1 MTTVGV
7 LGAGSW
13 GITLANLLAQKGN
26 NVTLWEFD
34 PINAS
39 KLSQSKKLSFFPQAT
54 LSKEILVTSDIFIA
68 ANSADFLLFV
78 VPSHTLRNVAKTLKH
93 SNANLDNTALISAV
107 KGIENSTLS
116 LMTEI
121 ISDELD
127 KKIDESIVAISGPT
141 HAEEV
146 SIKIPTAAVSASK
159 DILTATK
166 VQELFMTDYFRIYTQ
181 SDITGVQTAGALK
194 NIYAIAAGMCDGL
207 ALGDNTKA
215 ALITRAL
222 REMIKLGVKM
232 GGYTSTYLG
241 LAGLG
246 DLMVTCFSKH
256 SRNRALGEK
265 LGRGQT
271 LSTAEKGVLMVAEGV
286 KTTKSAFDLA
296 EKFGLDLPITKQI
309 YSVLY
314 NNKPPKDAL
323 QELMLRQAKP
333 EELIYENFR

>member
-13 GITLANLLAQKGN
+13 GITLANLLSQKGN
-26 NVTLWEFD
+26 TVKLWEFD

-39 KLSQSKKLSFFPQAT
+39 KLSKNRKLSFFHQAI
-54 LSKEILVTSDIFIA
+54 LSDEILVTSDIFTVA
-68 ANSADFLLFV
+68 DSVDFLLFV
-78 VPSHTLRNVAKTLKH
+78 VPSHTLRSVAKTLKN
-93 SNANLDNTALISAV
+93 SKANLKNTTIISAV
-107 KGIENSTLS
+107 KGIENLTLS

-121 ISDELD
+121 ISEELGKSFD
-127 KKIDESIVAISGPT
+127 KRIVALSGPT

-146 SIKIPTAAVSASK
+146 SLKIPTAAVSASK
-159 DILTATK
+159 DIFSATK

-181 SDITGVQTAGALK
+181 SDISGVQAAGALK
-194 NIYAIAAGMCDGL
+194 NIYAIASGMCDGL

-222 REMIKLGVKM
+222 REIIKLGVKM
-232 GGYTSTYLG
+232 GGEPSTFLG

-265 LGRGQT
+265 LGLGQT
-271 LSTAEKGVLMVAEGV
+271 LSAAEKDVLMVAEGV

-309 YSVLY
+309 YLVLY
-314 NNKPPKDAL
+314 KNKSPKDAL
-323 QELMLRQAKP
+323 QELMQRQAKP
-333 EELIYENFR
+333 EELIYENF

>member
-39 KLSQSKKLSFFPQAT
+39 KLSQSRKLSFFPQAT
-54 LSKEILVTSDIFIA
+54 LSKEIFVTSDIFTA

-78 VPSHTLRNVAKTLKH
+78 VPSHTLRSVAKTLKR
-93 SNANLDNTALISAV
+93 SNANLTNTTLISAV

-121 ISDELD
+121 ILDELGE
-127 KKIDESIVAISGPT
+127 KNNEQIVAISGPT

-159 DILTATK
+159 DILAAIK
-166 VQELFMTDYFRIYTQ
+166 VQELFMTDFFRIYTQ

-232 GGYTSTYLG
+232 GGDTSTYLG

-246 DLMVTCFSKH
+246 DLMVTCFSKY
-256 SRNRALGEK
+256 SRNRTLGEK

-271 LSTAEKGVLMVAEGV
+271 LSAAEKGVLMIAEGV

-333 EELIYENFR
+333 EELIYENF

>member
-13 GITLANLLAQKGN
+13 GITLANLLSQKGN
-26 NVTLWEFD
+26 TVKLWEFD

-39 KLSQSKKLSFFPQAT
+39 KLSKSRKLSFFPQAI
-54 LSKEILVTSDIFIA
+54 LSKEILVTSDIFTV

-78 VPSHTLRNVAKTLKH
+78 VPSHTLRSVAKALKN
-93 SNANLDNTALISAV
+93 SNANLNHTTLISAV

-121 ISDELD
+121 ISDELGKEFD
-127 KKIDESIVAISGPT
+127 DRIVAISGPT

-159 DILTATK
+159 NIISAAK
-166 VQELFMTDYFRIYTQ
+166 VQKLFMTDYFRIYTQ

-222 REMIKLGVKM
+222 REMVKLGVKM
-232 GGYTSTYLG
+232 GGEPSTYLG

-265 LGRGQT
+265 LGHGQT
-271 LSTAEKGVLMVAEGV
+271 LSAAEKDVLMIAEGV

-296 EKFGLDLPITKQI
+296 EKFSLDLPITKQI

-314 NNKPPKDAL
+314 MNKSPKDAL

-333 EELIYENFR
+333 EELIYENL

>member
-1 MTTVGV
+1 MTSVGV

-26 NVTLWEFD
+26 SVKLWEFD
-34 PINAS
+34 QLNAS
-39 KLSQSKKLSFFPQAT
+39 KLSQSRKLSFFPQAV
-54 LSKEILVTSDIFIA
+54 LEKNIIVSSNIFTV
-68 ANSADFLLFV
+68 ANSVDFLLFV
-78 VPSHTLRNVAKTLKH
+78 VPSHTLRGVAKTLKN
-93 SNANLDNTALISAV
+93 SNANITNTILISAV

-121 ISDELD
+121 ILAELGSSFCEQ
-127 KKIDESIVAISGPT
+127 IAVISGPT

-146 SIKIPTAAVSASK
+146 SLKIPTAAVSASK
-159 DILTATK
+159 NIIAATK
-166 VQELFMTDYFRIYTQ
+166 VQELFMTDYFRIYSQ
-181 SDITGVQTAGALK
+181 RDIVGVQTAGALK

-222 REMIKLGVKM
+222 REMIKLGEKM
-232 GGYTSTYLG
+232 GGEPSTYLG

-265 LGRGQT
+265 LGLGQT
-271 LSTAEKGVLMVAEGV
+271 LSTAEKNVLMVAEGV
-286 KTTKSAFDLA
+286 KTTKSAYDLA

-309 YSVLY
+309 YLVLY
-314 NNKPPKDAL
+314 NNKSPKDAL
-323 QELMLRQAKP
+323 VELMHRQAKP
-333 EELIYENFR
+333 EELIYENI